1 MLQCSI
7 FLNLHVGKIM
17 ETILICSFLAGAIG
31 LRLWASEAYADFY
44 DQLPDAE
51 QKSRFRRAMQ
61 SGS

>member
-1 MLQCSI
+1 
-7 FLNLHVGKIM
+7 M